1 MESTVPMS
9 RRPALAFVLVAATL
23 VAPTLVRVAAAD
35 EPSKQQCVSANESA
49 QSLRRAGKLRDARA
63 QLLQCVNPACP
74 GPVRDDCSERL
85 NEVEKALPTIVFTAK
100 DAGGTDLTSVHV
112 TSDGAPLADALS
124 ATAVAVDPGEHL
136 FAFEADGYVRMEKN
150 VVIREGD
157 KGRRISVVLQ
167 PVTRAEPPATASP
180 VAPTPSPPTPKA
192 AQSSPPDGD
201 ARTGSEAPP
210 ATSTSTPVAA
220 YVALGVGGVGVVVTT
235 VFGVLALGN
244 KSSLDSACGSDK
256 KACPASSRSDINGM
270 HTNSIIS
277 DVGLGVGIVGLGVGG
292 ALLLFGRGG
301 PDGPQ
306 EKTGV
311 IHVEPWVGVGA
322 LGMRGKF

>member
-1 MESTVPMS
+1 MN
-9 RRPALAFVLVAATL
+9 RRPALAFVVVAATL
-23 VAPTLVRVAAAD
+23 VAPSLARVAAAD

-49 QSLRRAGKLRDARA
+49 QTLRRAGKLRDARA

-85 NEVEKALPTIVFTAK
+85 NEIDKALPTIVFTAK
-100 DAGGTDLTSVHV
+100 DADGADLTSVHV
-112 TSDGAPLADALS
+112 TSDGAPLADTLS
-124 ATAVAVDPGEHL
+124 ATAVAVDPGEHV

-150 VVIREGD
+150 IVIREGD

-167 PVTRAEPPATASP
+167 PVTKAEAPPAASP
-180 VAPTPSPPTPKA
+180 VAPTPSPPTPRA
-192 AQSSPPDGD
+192 AQPSPPDAEDRTSGD
-201 ARTGSEAPP
+201 APP

-244 KSSLDSACGSDK
+244 KSSLDSSCGSDK
-256 KACPASSRSDINGM
+256 KGCPASSQSDINAM
-270 HTNSIIS
+270 HTNSIIA

-292 ALLLFGRGG
+292 VLLLLSHGAAG
-301 PDGPQ
+301 DS
-306 EKTGV
+306 ESSDKTTRAV
-311 IHVEPWVGVGA
+311 SVEPLLGFGA